1 MWKRQSQG
9 GGMNFLMTAHQC
21 DRFENKCL
29 CHDPSIPVLNTYL
42 AHLCVFPIQN
52 KCIKTSLIL
61 FQMARTGDNPTVYQ
75 WWCKWITVGLSHA
88 KVPYS
93 NKKMNTGTQR
103 TRTEDRRKEVKLAVT
118 TWCPGQGPGTV
129 GNGMRRFSTLDDVI
143 LESPWHEYSAP
154 WTVTRSLSGC
164 GNWPGQVCREQSS
177 HCLLFTRG
185 AAVSSFLWQIKL
197 WQCWKCVHNEKIV
210 LENTQI
216 YLPLPSSSSNPGL
229 SLGSY
234 MSGDALLNCVPSS

>member
-1 MWKRQSQG
+1 MYKNILNSLPNGSNWRQPHCISMMMQMNYCGIITRKSAIQQQKNEHWYPTYQNWRSKEGSEAGCDHMVPRARPRHSRKRNEAFQHVGRCHLGKS
-9 GGMNFLMTAHQC
+9 MT
-21 DRFENKCL
+21 R
-29 CHDPSIPVLNTYL
+29 I
-42 AHLCVFPIQN
+42 
-52 KCIKTSLIL
+52 
-61 FQMARTGDNPTVYQ
+61 
-75 WWCKWITVGLSHA
+75 
-88 KVPYS
+88 
-93 NKKMNTGTQR
+93 
-103 TRTEDRRKEVKLAVT
+103 
-118 TWCPGQGPGTV
+118 
-129 GNGMRRFSTLDDVI
+129 FSTVDSDPLI
-143 LESPWHEYSAP
+143 IWLW
-154 WTVTRSLSGC
+154 
-164 GNWPGQVCREQSS
+164 NWPGQVCREQSS